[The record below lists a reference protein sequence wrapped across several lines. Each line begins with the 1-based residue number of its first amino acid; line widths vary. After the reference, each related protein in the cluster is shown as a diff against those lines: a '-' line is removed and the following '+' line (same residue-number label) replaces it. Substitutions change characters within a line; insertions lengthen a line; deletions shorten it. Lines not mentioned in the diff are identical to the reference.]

1 MARWDL
7 ALDIFVIENNLKVV
21 LGSEFEVFKIDK
33 VHRSLWHSFKQTVRF
48 FKVEFIRL
56 PLLLLFFA
64 YFRRAISCN
73 HQELFSEI
81 AAACNCTNKGPF
93 GGCFPGI
100 LRDIS
105 VGTRLTDCF
114 CYCKKKRQK
123 RRNYP
128 PTPTTT
134 TTTTTTNRYVK
145 RTVISLIYIY
155 KYKLQTLGCE

>member
-33 VHRSLWHSFKQTVRF
+33 VHRSLWHSFKQTARF

-64 YFRRAISCN
+64 YFRRAIRCN
-73 HQELFSEI
+73 QQESFSEI
-81 AAACNCTNKGPF
+81 AAACNCTNKGRF

-114 CYCKKKRQK
+114 CYCNKKRQ
-123 RRNYP
+123 
-128 PTPTTT
+128 
-134 TTTTTTNRYVK
+134 K
-145 RTVISLIYIY
+145 RTVISLRYI
-155 KYKLQTLGCE
+155 YKLQTLGCE